1 MVLIDTGA
9 ETSIIYG
16 DPTKFQGDRVMV
28 SGFGGQTIP
37 VTQMWMKLGVGCLSP
52 WECKVSVVPVLEY
65 ILGTDI
71 QLGSDFPNNHR
82 RVQTEREM
90 C

>member
-28 SGFGGQTIP
+28 SGFVKITALDP
-37 VTQMWMKLGVGCLSP
+37 LTQMPYECRLSCEGGLEQEAIDRGTP
-52 WECKVSVVPVLEY
+52 LLVYPVLS
-65 ILGTDI
+65 LFFVF
-71 QLGSDFPNNHR
+71 L
-82 RVQTEREM
+82 
-90 C
+90 